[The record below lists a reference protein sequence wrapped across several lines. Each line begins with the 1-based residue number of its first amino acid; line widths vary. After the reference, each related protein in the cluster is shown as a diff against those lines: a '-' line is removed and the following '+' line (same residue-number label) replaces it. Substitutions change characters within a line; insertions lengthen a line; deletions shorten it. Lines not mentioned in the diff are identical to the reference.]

1 MKYIGLFENFNE
13 TTEDFFKPI
22 INWKL
27 IEYLEYELT
36 KIADMSDEYSYA
48 VFVKTS
54 ETNIWSKYDKS
65 KKGEYN
71 LDTDL
76 YQLKK
81 TFYKNNLTYG
91 FSTFIDDDAEIQPLI
106 DDLLERVKKVFDVSE
121 IDNMYSYVDIKLK
134 RAT

>member
-1 MKYIGLFENFNE
+1 M
-13 TTEDFFKPI
+13 
-22 INWKL
+22 
-27 IEYLEYELT
+27 
-36 KIADMSDEYSYA
+36 
-48 VFVKTS
+48 
-54 ETNIWSKYDKS
+54 
-65 KKGEYN
+65 
-71 LDTDL
+71 
-76 YQLKK
+76 KK

>member
-65 KKGEYN
+65 KKVN
-71 LDTDL
+71 
-76 YQLKK
+76 
-81 TFYKNNLTYG
+81 
-91 FSTFIDDDAEIQPLI
+91 II
-106 DDLLERVKKVFDVSE
+106 
-121 IDNMYSYVDIKLK
+121 
-134 RAT
+134 